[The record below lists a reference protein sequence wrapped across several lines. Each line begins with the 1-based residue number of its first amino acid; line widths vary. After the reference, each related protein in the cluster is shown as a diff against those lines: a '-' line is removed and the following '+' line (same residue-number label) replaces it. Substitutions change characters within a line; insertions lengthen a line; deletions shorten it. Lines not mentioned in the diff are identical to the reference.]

1 MGIKSIA
8 RSSFMNVLINRF
20 EKRLIAFES
29 CNMDKNG
36 FELLTKEEQ
45 LSVVDTWGLKD
56 FTYHRMFK
64 TYAKFDVRYVS
75 DSSFFPTILRSLN
88 PYESANSFER
98 KSLYKILYHEIPQP
112 NSIVS
117 CLNGTYIVDNHFV
130 SREDAIELLKSK
142 EEFIIKPTEYST
154 QGKNVRLIKTEQ
166 DKIEEALELYGK
178 NFITQEVLSQSSRT
192 AVFHNSSLNSFRVTT
207 LNING
212 RVTLCNILFR
222 CGQGDSVVDNG
233 GAGGLMVG
241 VMPDGSFMDFAY
253 DNHYHKHTQTKD
265 GVEFKGKC
273 IKEMPEIVNQVVSWH
288 TAYLPH
294 MGIVGWDIA
303 LDEQE
308 KPIMIEVNLRLPGI
322 QFEQLCSETPLFGDR
337 TQEVIDYTNSHNLRI
352 TDLIYI

>member
-1 MGIKSIA
+1 MGIKSIV
-8 RSSFMNVLINRF
+8 RSSVINVLTRRF
-20 EKRLIAFES
+20 QKQMIAFES
-29 CNMDKNG
+29 CNMDKQG

-45 LSVVDTWGLKD
+45 QSVVDTWGLKD

-64 TYAKFDVRYVS
+64 SYANFDVRYVS
-75 DSSFFPTILRSLN
+75 DGSFFPTILRSLN

-98 KSLYKILYHEIPQP
+98 KSLYNLLYHEIPQP
-112 NSIVS
+112 KSIV
-117 CLNGTYIVDNHFV
+117 CCFDGTYIVEKSFV
-130 SREDAIELLKSK
+130 SKEDAIKLLKTK
-142 EEFIIKPTEYST
+142 ETFIIKPTEYST
-154 QGKNVRLIKTEQ
+154 QGKNVRLIKTAH
-166 DKIEEALELYGK
+166 DNIEEVLDCYGK
-178 NFITQEVLSQSSRT
+178 NFIAQEVLGQSERT
-192 AVFHNSSLNSFRVTT
+192 SIFHKSSLNSFRITT

-212 RVTLCNILFR
+212 KVTLCNILFR

-253 DNHYHKHTQTKD
+253 DNHYHKYAKTKD

-273 IKEMPEIVNQVVSWH
+273 IKEMPEIINQVLSWH

-303 LDEQE
+303 LNEHE

-322 QFEQLCSETPLFGDR
+322 QFEQLCTETPLFGDR
-337 TQEVIDYTNSHNLRI
+337 TDEVIDYTKNHNLKI
-352 TDLIYI
+352 TDLLHI